1 MDIDWIKSRVSDA
14 EYEFSSHADDERQ
27 AEKISIS
34 EIEVALLQGEIIEDY
49 PTDPRGHTCLILGY
63 GSEGYPI
70 HIVCGRTLSNRMR
83 IITVY
88 VPSTPKWLDAKTRR

>member
-1 MDIDWIKSRVSDA
+1 MGIDWIKARVSNG

-34 EIEVALLQGEIIEDY
+34 EIELALLEGEIIQDY
-49 PTDPRGHTCLILGY
+49 PTDPRGHSCLILGY

-70 HIVCGRTLSNRMR
+70 HVVCGRTSSNRMR

-88 VPSTPKWLDAKTRR
+88 VPSPPKWLDAKTRR